1 MVVRDESEIWRTI
14 RLARSYAFNSIQ
26 TNRSQNASYP
36 DSCICEM
43 QSFMSLVQRGTTQGA
58 HRFARFS
65 NREQTHHGDT
75 HLRAV
80 KQFTPKS
87 LLEEFDSATG
97 RVLSVIESEASFR
110 RSVTVAI
117 DITTIPYYGRTAEMP
132 MVSGPKDS
140 GAEHSSS

>member
-1 MVVRDESEIWRTI
+1 
-14 RLARSYAFNSIQ
+14 
-26 TNRSQNASYP
+26 
-36 DSCICEM
+36 M